1 MLGETTDNDL
11 VQWTFARKNW
21 GVPARWDMIIKKAQE
36 IHWYM
41 FGFMR
46 SVGSVGCGWCYQ
58 FMVQQRKLTLRM
70 AQVIKRARNE
80 ASLEGLG
87 RFFCELCQ
95 HMIERKIKKEQ
106 FVEYGRDW
114 LHSESK
120 THAR

>member
-1 MLGETTDNDL
+1 MDLCQEELGCPGEMGYDNKEGSRDTL
-11 VQWTFARKNW
+11 VHVWLHALCWIGWLWMVLPIYGLT
-21 GVPARWDMIIKKAQE
+21 AQ
-36 IHWYM
+36 
-41 FGFMR
+41 
-46 SVGSVGCGWCYQ
+46 
-58 FMVQQRKLTLRM
+58 LTLRM